1 MAILLTGGAGYIGSH
16 TAAACAAAGYDVVI
30 ADDFSNSSP
39 DVPRRLEEITGRK
52 MAVCRVD
59 AADREAMRAV
69 FAAHSIDA
77 VIHFAGF
84 KAVGESVRKPVKY
97 YRNNLDTTLTLL
109 EVMAEFGCRRLVF
122 SSSATVYGGESPS
135 PLTEDMPVG
144 QCTNPY
150 GRTKYFIEEILRDA
164 AAAEPE
170 LSVVLLRY
178 FNPIG
183 AHESGRI
190 GERPNGVPNNLM
202 PYVTQVAA
210 GIREKLSVFGSDY
223 PTPDGTCIRDYV
235 HVMDLA
241 EGHAAA
247 LAYAQEHTGAEV
259 FNLGTGRGTSVLE
272 LVDAFQRAT
281 GVTVPYV
288 MAGRRAGDAA
298 VCYAGTEK
306 AAQVLHW
313 RARRSLEDM
322 CRDAWRWQ
330 QCGGEGIPARQYGRR
345 RACPVFSGC
354 FTAGRGGP
362 ERRRPSRRSRP
373 IGAKVG
379 KGAKNQS
386 KCERKMEFG
395 HIGLADIRF
404 APAAKIS

>member
-69 FAAHSIDA
+69 FADHSIDA

-84 KAVGESVRKPVKY
+84 KAVGEAVRKPVKY

-170 LSVVLLRY
+170 LAVVLLRY

-210 GIREKLSVFGSDY
+210 GIREKLSVFGGDY

-259 FNLGTGRGTSVLE
+259 FNLGTGRGTSVRE
-272 LVDAFQRAT
+272 LIDAFQQAT

-330 QCGGEGIPARQYGRR
+330 QCGGE
-345 RACPVFSGC
+345 
-354 FTAGRGGP
+354 
-362 ERRRPSRRSRP
+362 
-373 IGAKVG
+373 
-379 KGAKNQS
+379 
-386 KCERKMEFG
+386 
-395 HIGLADIRF
+395 
-404 APAAKIS
+404 

>member
-1 MAILLTGGAGYIGSH
+1 MKILVTGGAGFIGSH
-16 TAAACAAAGYDVVI
+16 TCVELLEAGHDVVI
-30 ADDFSNSSP
+30 LDDLSNASGTVI
-39 DVPRRLEEITGRK
+39 DKIETITGKRP
-52 MAVCRVD
+52 AFYQAD
-59 AADREAMRAV
+59 AKDRAV
-69 FAAHSIDA
+69 LHEIFTAHRIDA
-77 VIHFAGF
+77 VVHFAGF

-210 GIREKLSVFGSDY
+210 GIRERLSVFGSDY

-272 LVDAFQRAT
+272 LIDAFQQAT

-330 QCGGEGIPARQYGRR
+330 QCGGE
-345 RACPVFSGC
+345 
-354 FTAGRGGP
+354 
-362 ERRRPSRRSRP
+362 
-373 IGAKVG
+373 
-379 KGAKNQS
+379 
-386 KCERKMEFG
+386 
-395 HIGLADIRF
+395 
-404 APAAKIS
+404 

>member
-1 MAILLTGGAGYIGSH
+1 MAILLTGSH

-272 LVDAFQRAT
+272 LIDAFQQAT

-288 MAGRRAGDAA
+288 MAGRRGGGVLRRDGEGGAGAALAGAA
-298 VCYAGTEK
+298 VAGGYVPRRLAL
-306 AAQVLHW
+306 AAVRGRMNTNQKIRDTQGVSRIFWLFYRW
-313 RARRSLEDM
+313 ARRSGAEEAIEAVTAY
-322 CRDAWRWQ
+322 R
-330 QCGGEGIPARQYGRR
+330 GEGEANMD
-345 RACPVFSGC
+345 
-354 FTAGRGGP
+354 
-362 ERRRPSRRSRP
+362 ER
-373 IGAKVG
+373 
-379 KGAKNQS
+379 
-386 KCERKMEFG
+386 
-395 HIGLADIRF
+395 H
-404 APAAKIS
+404 

>member
-1 MAILLTGGAGYIGSH
+1 MYK
-16 TAAACAAAGYDVVI
+16 
-30 ADDFSNSSP
+30 
-39 DVPRRLEEITGRK
+39 RQ
-52 MAVCRVD
+52 
-59 AADREAMRAV
+59 
-69 FAAHSIDA
+69 
-77 VIHFAGF
+77 
-84 KAVGESVRKPVKY
+84 
-97 YRNNLDTTLTLL
+97 
-109 EVMAEFGCRRLVF
+109 
-122 SSSATVYGGESPS
+122 VYGGESPS

-272 LVDAFQRAT
+272 LIDAFQQAT

-313 RARRSLEDM
+313 RAQRSLEDM

-330 QCGGEGIPARQYGRR
+330 QCGGE
-345 RACPVFSGC
+345 
-354 FTAGRGGP
+354 
-362 ERRRPSRRSRP
+362 
-373 IGAKVG
+373 
-379 KGAKNQS
+379 
-386 KCERKMEFG
+386 
-395 HIGLADIRF
+395 
-404 APAAKIS
+404 

>member
-241 EGHAAA
+241 EGHLAA
-247 LAYAQEHTGAEV
+247 LHFAEDHAGCEI
-259 FNLGTGRGTSVLE
+259 FNLGTGKGYSVLD
-272 LVDAFQRAT
+272 VVKAFEKASGIKINYRIA
-281 GVTVPYV
+281 P
-288 MAGRRAGDAA
+288 RRAGDVAC
-298 VCYAGTEK
+298 CYADATK
-306 AAQVLHW
+306 AKEVLGW
-313 RARRSLEDM
+313 QAKYDIDDM
-322 CRDAWRWQ
+322 CADSWRWQ
-330 QCGGEGIPARQYGRR
+330 SQNP
-345 RACPVFSGC
+345 
-354 FTAGRGGP
+354 
-362 ERRRPSRRSRP
+362 
-373 IGAKVG
+373 
-379 KGAKNQS
+379 N
-386 KCERKMEFG
+386 
-395 HIGLADIRF
+395 GLE
-404 APAAKIS
+404 

>member
-1 MAILLTGGAGYIGSH
+1 M
-16 TAAACAAAGYDVVI
+16 VI

-259 FNLGTGRGTSVLE
+259 FNLGTGRGTK
-272 LVDAFQRAT
+272 RA
-281 GVTVPYV
+281 GAHRAPSNRPPACTVPYV

-306 AAQVLHW
+306 AAAGAALAGSGG
-313 RARRSLEDM
+313 RLEDM

-330 QCGGEGIPARQYGRR
+330 QCGGE
-345 RACPVFSGC
+345 
-354 FTAGRGGP
+354 
-362 ERRRPSRRSRP
+362 
-373 IGAKVG
+373 
-379 KGAKNQS
+379 
-386 KCERKMEFG
+386 
-395 HIGLADIRF
+395 
-404 APAAKIS
+404 

>member
-150 GRTKYFIEEILRDA
+150 GRTKYFIEELLRDA

-272 LVDAFQRAT
+272 LIDAFQQAT
-281 GVTVPYV
+281 GVAVPYV

-330 QCGGEGIPARQYGRR
+330 QCGGE
-345 RACPVFSGC
+345 
-354 FTAGRGGP
+354 
-362 ERRRPSRRSRP
+362 
-373 IGAKVG
+373 
-379 KGAKNQS
+379 
-386 KCERKMEFG
+386 
-395 HIGLADIRF
+395 
-404 APAAKIS
+404 